1 MTPNRRQL
9 TGLLA
14 AAGLTAAAPLDFAR
28 GQVVTYDSTPPET
41 EGTDPSKVAT
51 SRDASLRMVAPV
63 RINGKGPY
71 LFLVDTGSN
80 RSCIS
85 RKLADELSLPA
96 GPQVA
101 VHTVVK
107 SQVRPT
113 VVIDRLQLGT
123 RSQRRVKVPALD
135 LVGSDDV
142 DGILGVDWLKGQR
155 LVLNFKNHELEVMAP
170 IAETSHDGQIVV
182 PARRRSGQ
190 LTMIDADVGGS
201 RISAMIDSGSELSL
215 GNAALRHMVTASGSV
230 HADKFQ
236 RIYITSVVGETFPA
250 DLLYVPFMRLGGLN
264 IGNVP
269 VAFAE
274 TQVFQLWDLHK
285 TPAII
290 LGMDLLTQFNA
301 VALDFGRSTVRF
313 DIA

>member
-14 AAGLTAAAPLDFAR
+14 AAGLAAAAPFDLAQA
-28 GQVVTYDSTPPET
+28 QVVTSDTVPPDT

-63 RINGKGPY
+63 TINGQGPY

-85 RKLADELSLPA
+85 RKLAERLGLPP
-96 GPQVA
+96 GPQVS

-107 SQVRPT
+107 SQLRPT
-113 VVIDRLQLGT
+113 VIIDRLQLGS
-123 RSQRRVKVPALD
+123 RSQRRVKIPALD

-155 LVLNFKNHELEVMAP
+155 LVLNFKGRELEIMDPVR
-170 IAETSHDGQIVV
+170 ESSRDGRIVV

-190 LTMIDADVGGS
+190 LTLIDADVGGA

-215 GNAALRHMVTASGSV
+215 GNNALRRLVTSSGSV

-236 RIYITSVVGETFPA
+236 RVYITTVVGETFPG
-250 DLLYVPFMRLGGLN
+250 DLLFVPFMRLGGLN

-269 VAFAE
+269 VVFAE
-274 TQVFQLWDLHK
+274 THVFELWELQK

>member
-1 MTPNRRQL
+1 MTPDRRQL

-14 AAGLTAAAPLDFAR
+14 AAGLAAAAPFSLAR
-28 GQVVTYDSTPPET
+28 AQVVTSDPAQPEV
-41 EGTDPSKVAT
+41 EGHDPSKVAT
-51 SRDASLRMVAPV
+51 SRDSSLRMVAPV
-63 RINGKGPY
+63 TINGQGPF

-85 RKLADELSLPA
+85 RKLAEKLNLPA
-96 GPQVA
+96 GPPVS

-107 SQVRPT
+107 AQMRPT
-113 VVIDRLQLGT
+113 VIIDRLQLGS
-123 RSQRRVKVPALD
+123 RSQRRVKIPALD
-135 LVGSDDV
+135 LVGGDDA
-142 DGILGVDWLKGQR
+142 DGVLGVDWLKGQR
-155 LVLNFKNHELEVMAP
+155 LVLNFKGHELEIMAP
-170 IAETSHDGQIVV
+170 VTETSHGSQIVV

-190 LTMIDADVGGS
+190 LTLIDADVGGA

-215 GNAALRHMVTASGSV
+215 GNNALRKLVTTSGSV
-230 HADKFQ
+230 HADRFQ
-236 RIYITSVVGETFPA
+236 RVYITTVIGETFPG

-269 VAFAE
+269 VVFAE
-274 TQVFQLWDLHK
+274 THVFQLWDLQK